1 MDRRSRQL
9 ELVHLDTLLLME
21 ELRASREFAVSA
33 PEPEPWCESAR
44 EQRDTHRRRSLAVP
58 HTVQPS
64 ASVPLIQARRSSN
77 DLLAMAT
84 KSSSCMAAHH
94 GHAAAT
100 AQRSTSSSEIVV
112 CSIGHTQRRA
122 FNAASALQSPKPTT
136 HSHRTHTLSG
146 VSSSGYDHSGA
157 ELPPNQPNIVNER
170 EIEIERS
177 TEAASS
183 SGATS
188 NKRNHKTTTNTTSL

>member
-112 CSIGHTQRRA
+112 CSIGHRTHARSTLLLRSKA
-122 FNAASALQSPKPTT
+122 PKPTT
-136 HSHRTHTLSG
+136 P
-146 VSSSGYDHSGA
+146 
-157 ELPPNQPNIVNER
+157 PPNPHLERSLKLRIRPLGRRATTKPAEHRER
-170 EIEIERS
+170 ERS
-177 TEAASS
+177 REVASS

-188 NKRNHKTTTNTTSL
+188 NKRNHKTTTNTTGL